1 MVFQFTIHSAVS
13 SNLLLF
19 SLSALVISFFSSIG
33 FLISSLLNFC
43 VHPAFS
49 KDHWAS
55 LWSGLWDPL
64 GRLWSPLY
72 LVLILSWSIV
82 WKTFLCC
89 LILPKSLCL
98 FVCYVGCLCLPVM
111 EKWPHT
117 GDTLWG
123 PTTHSHQVTCNGAVW
138 SMGTLCGQTI
148 VGSPAGRTWPWPGWL
163 LGIEPMPFTLWS
175 SNHWITSEFLTI
187 LLLRKKHGFFY
198 RYYRYRY
205 TQRYWVYMLKKS
217 GAADSRGT

>member
-1 MVFQFTIHSAVS
+1 
-13 SNLLLF
+13 
-19 SLSALVISFFSSIG
+19 
-33 FLISSLLNFC
+33 
-43 VHPAFS
+43 
-49 KDHWAS
+49 
-55 LWSGLWDPL
+55 
-64 GRLWSPLY
+64 
-72 LVLILSWSIV
+72 
-82 WKTFLCC
+82 
-89 LILPKSLCL
+89 
-98 FVCYVGCLCLPVM
+98 M